1 MKALTYVQLGEV
13 RKNPGDKVTKTEL
26 KEAGQGEEEIKHLI
40 KTGVLS
46 EDDKAEINEAHR
58 EVELP
63 VEGISAKDGG
73 TSVEQSE

>member
-26 KEAGQGEEEIKHLI
+26 KEAGQTDEDVKHLI

-46 EDDKAEINEAHR
+46 EDDKAEVHESHK
-58 EVELP
+58 EVE
-63 VEGISAKDGG
+63 VEGTVTDADGG
-73 TSVEQSE
+73 TSVEQAN